1 MRAAILPFFDL
12 GDMVDVD
19 TFEGR
24 TRHWR
29 PTSVKSLVFIEA
41 ATNGIISHSEA
52 RRGGECKIA
61 NIFGLRPSA
70 ASHKKST
77 PIFAG
82 AIVTIPLLVSK
93 VVFFRGRF
101 GRE

>member
-1 MRAAILPFFDL
+1 
-12 GDMVDVD
+12 
-19 TFEGR
+19 
-24 TRHWR
+24 
-29 PTSVKSLVFIEA
+29 VFIET

-52 RRGGECKIA
+52 RRGGECKMA

-93 VVFFRGRF
+93 VVFFRGVLEGNKCGATFRW
-101 GRE
+101 RTVPSALI